1 MLKKLECKLEQ
12 IDGLNTKLIILVGLP
27 GSGKTKILQ
36 ELAHKL
42 GIELINISLELG
54 LRLSKIPHEQRG
66 LSVNTELRDV
76 IRMNH
81 NDPLLLDN
89 LELLFE
95 KSLKINPLDVIK
107 RLAQSK
113 RVVATWSG
121 ELCDNKLIYGRMP
134 HPEYRSYEVDGIV
147 MLEIPS

>member
-1 MLKKLECKLEQ
+1 MLKKLEYKLDQ
-12 IDGLNTKLIILVGLP
+12 INELNAKLIILVGLP
-27 GSGKTKILQ
+27 GSGKTRILQ
-36 ELAHKL
+36 ELGDKL
-42 GIELINISLELG
+42 DIELVNISLELG
-54 LRLSKIPHEQRG
+54 LRLSKIPYAQRG
-66 LSVNTELRDV
+66 FSVNTELRDV

-134 HPEYRSYEVDGIV
+134 HPEYRSYEADGIV